1 MRKGRLWLVIIVGIF
16 FGLSMPI
23 QARDGSLK
31 IDTNRYDTTKSNEIT
46 YSEQER
52 LFAKLFTT
60 DLTELINRH
69 LQRQEAP
76 RQALA
81 PQLFQAPIQ
90 ALDRT
95 AKAKQVAFTSDHPTQ
110 RVERYNHR
118 LAITDQP
125 KKPYLWLIFFLALA
139 VFCGLIYYYYFRPK
153 RVGD

>member
-31 IDTNRYDTTKSNEIT
+31 IDTNRYDATKSNEIT

-125 KKPYLWLIFFLALA
+125 KKPYLWLIFCLALA

-153 RVGD
+153 RAGD

>member
-31 IDTNRYDTTKSNEIT
+31 IDTNRYDTTKSNEIS

-76 RQALA
+76 RQSLA

-90 ALDRT
+90 ALNRT

-139 VFCGLIYYYYFRPK
+139 VFCGLIYYYYIRPK
-153 RVGD
+153 RASD

>member
-16 FGLSMPI
+16 FGLSVPI

-31 IDTNRYDTTKSNEIT
+31 IDTNRYDATKSNEIS

-81 PQLFQAPIQ
+81 PQLFQ
-90 ALDRT
+90 
-95 AKAKQVAFTSDHPTQ
+95 VAFTSDHPTQ

-125 KKPYLWLIFFLALA
+125 KKPYLWVIFCLALA

-153 RVGD
+153 RQGD